1 MKGKIYDIIPPR
13 RQSRQMTPERAV
25 LPKTEEKETAEM
37 AETLDSIVGEKE
49 IASRNPKKR
58 RKRPGAR
65 ILAFLIVLAIAAGV
79 SWFFSSAKDIT
90 IELAPKT
97 EDFSLE
103 ASLAITTST
112 SEFILPSDLSQTIIP
127 VESIEIEKDFNKEF
141 PAAQVL
147 VEEKA
152 KGIIRVYNKH
162 TRNISLVENTRFLSS
177 SEPTSQFH
185 AETKIVA
192 PMGGFVDIPVIA
204 SEAGEEYNIEPCV
217 FSVPGLRNY
226 SPPQLYYD
234 VYGKS
239 FSKME
244 GGRKETILKVTKEA
258 LENAQKELLA
268 SARKGIETFLQEEA
282 GEGYRILGDS
292 IEVELI
298 DSGSLN
304 AEEGQEIDRFVYR
317 ISVRAKALM
326 AKTDYLLEF
335 GSAYLANNIPNNK
348 ERVSQSIEVAF
359 LAGAGG
365 SLREFSAKVGVSS
378 KVYSAIDAESIKAI
392 VKGRSKKEIVRYSIG
407 ICPEL
412 KEQPKVI
419 FNPFWARRASLG
431 ADQVK
436 ISVIL
441 E

>member
-1 MKGKIYDIIPPR
+1 
-13 RQSRQMTPERAV
+13 
-25 LPKTEEKETAEM
+25 
-37 AETLDSIVGEKE
+37 
-49 IASRNPKKR
+49 
-58 RKRPGAR
+58 
-65 ILAFLIVLAIAAGV
+65 
-79 SWFFSSAKDIT
+79 
-90 IELAPKT
+90 
-97 EDFSLE
+97 
-103 ASLAITTST
+103 
-112 SEFILPSDLSQTIIP
+112 
-127 VESIEIEKDFNKEF
+127 
-141 PAAQVL
+141 
-147 VEEKA
+147 
-152 KGIIRVYNKH
+152 
-162 TRNISLVENTRFLSS
+162 
-177 SEPTSQFH
+177 
-185 AETKIVA
+185 
-192 PMGGFVDIPVIA
+192 
-204 SEAGEEYNIEPCV
+204 
-217 FSVPGLRNY
+217 
-226 SPPQLYYD
+226 
-234 VYGKS
+234 
-239 FSKME
+239 ME